1 MERGI
6 EGEIPKGNLESK
18 MSRFRKTLG
27 LAAVNERRVQW
38 VISDVIGTKVGYA
51 QLSSK
56 SPVRERVAVS
66 MKRMTEK

>member
-38 VISDVIGTKVGYA
+38 VISDVIGTKVGA
-51 QLSSK
+51 IVEQVASK
-56 SPVRERVAVS
+56 RACSGEY
-66 MKRMTEK
+66 EKND